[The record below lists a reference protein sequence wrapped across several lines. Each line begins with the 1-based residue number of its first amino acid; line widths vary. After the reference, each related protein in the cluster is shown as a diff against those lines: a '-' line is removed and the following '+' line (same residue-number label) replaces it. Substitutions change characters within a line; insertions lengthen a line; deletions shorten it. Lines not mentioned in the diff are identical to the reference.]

1 MNKKI
6 YITPATQVVIIATA
20 NIIAASPAGGQ
31 VYGTQAESGS
41 AGFSRRGGGFWDDEE
56 DE

>member
-1 MNKKI
+1 MNKKT
-6 YITPATQVVIIATA
+6 YITPAMQVVKIATA

-41 AGFSRRGGGFWDDEE
+41 TGFSRGIFFWDFDEE
-56 DE
+56 